1 MERRL
6 SIRAWRFIRN
16 AVAFVLAFAVVVMML
31 PTKARSQLGLDPCCA
46 IISVGL
52 TTISNLLSSAV
63 AKPLGAIQ
71 QLEQQGANF
80 EQQVV
85 FPISALN
92 QARGLAGQFQGQF
105 TQMKKT
111 FQLSVSSATL
121 PASQQLEKN
130 LLSRNPSSVLQ
141 ISGNYTA
148 LYGAVMPATDA
159 PLQVRDMV
167 DMTDAE
173 AQAAMKKAVE
183 IDALADLELQAAEQ
197 INQQLQ
203 TAAPGSAPILEAQ
216 ASAWLVR
223 ANAYTQSAMAELV
236 RVRSIE
242 LANNGAQLKFS
253 TAHTTNLHSTGS
265 QVLQGAH
272 RSCFISNTY

>member
-1 MERRL
+1 MAGRIWKL
-6 SIRAWRFIRN
+6 ARN
-16 AVAFVLAFAVVVMML
+16 IAATVVGLAIVVMLL

-46 IISVGL
+46 IISAGL
-52 TTISNLLSSAV
+52 SSISNLLSSAV

-71 QLEQQGANF
+71 QLEQQAANF

-85 FPISALN
+85 FPIAAIN
-92 QARGLAGQFQGQF
+92 QARGLATQFQGQF
-105 TQMKKT
+105 TQMKQT
-111 FQLSVSSATL
+111 FQLPVASATL
-121 PASQQLEKN
+121 PAPQQLEQT
-130 LLSRNPSSVLQ
+130 LLSRSPGSVPQ
-141 ISGNYTA
+141 VTTNYAA
-148 LYGAVMPATDA
+148 LYGTVMPATDA
-159 PLQVRDMV
+159 PQPVRNLV

-183 IDALADLELQAAEQ
+183 IDSLADLELKAAEQ
-197 INQQLQ
+197 INQQLA
-203 TAAPGSAPILEAQ
+203 TAAPGSAAILEAQ

-242 LANNGAQLKFS
+242 LANRGAQLKFS

-265 QVLQGAH
+265 QMVQGAH
-272 RSCFISNTY
+272 

>member
-1 MERRL
+1 MERKL
-6 SIRAWRFIRN
+6 FIRAWKVIRN
-16 AVAFVLAFAVVVMML
+16 AVAFVLAFAFVVMML
-31 PTKARSQLGLDPCCA
+31 PNKARSQLGLDPCCA
-46 IISVGL
+46 IISAGL
-52 TTISNLLSSAV
+52 STISNLLSSAV

-71 QLEQQGANF
+71 QLEQQAANF

-85 FPISALN
+85 FPIAALN
-92 QARGLAGQFQGQF
+92 QARGLASQFQGQF
-105 TQMKKT
+105 TQMKQT

-121 PASQQLEKN
+121 PTPQQLEKN
-130 LLSRNPSSVLQ
+130 LLSRNPNSVPQ
-141 ISGNYTA
+141 ISGNYAA
-148 LYGAVMPATDA
+148 LYGVVMPATDA
-159 PLQVRDMV
+159 PPQVRDLV

-203 TAAPGSAPILEAQ
+203 TAAPGSAAILEAQ

-253 TAHTTNLHSTGS
+253 TAHTTNLHSAGS

-272 RSCFISNTY
+272 

>member
-1 MERRL
+1 M
-6 SIRAWRFIRN
+6 SIRIWKLARN
-16 AVAFVLAFAVVVMML
+16 TIATVVGFAVVVMLL

-46 IISVGL
+46 IISAGL
-52 TTISNLLSSAV
+52 SSISNLLSSAV

-71 QLEQQGANF
+71 QLEQQAANF

-85 FPISALN
+85 FPIAAIN
-92 QARGLAGQFQGQF
+92 QARGLATQFQGQF
-105 TQMKKT
+105 AQMKQT
-111 FQLSVSSATL
+111 FQLPVASATL
-121 PASQQLEKN
+121 PAPQQLEQT
-130 LLSRNPSSVLQ
+130 LLSRNPGSVPQ
-141 ISGNYTA
+141 VTANYAA
-148 LYGAVMPATDA
+148 LYGTVMPATDA
-159 PLQVRDMV
+159 PQQVRDVV

-183 IDALADLELQAAEQ
+183 IDSLADLELQAAER
-197 INQQLQ
+197 INQQLA
-203 TAAPGSAPILEAQ
+203 TAAPGSAAILEAQ

-242 LANNGAQLKFS
+242 LANRGAQLKFS

-272 RSCFISNTY
+272 

>member
-1 MERRL
+1 MLRPSFNRVWKWVR
-6 SIRAWRFIRN
+6 S
-16 AVAFVLAFAVVVMML
+16 AVACAVALAVVVMML

-71 QLEQQGANF
+71 QLEQQAANF

-85 FPISALN
+85 FPIAALN

-105 TQMKKT
+105 TQMKQT

-121 PASQQLEKN
+121 PTPQQLEKS
-130 LLSRNPSSVLQ
+130 LLSRNPNSVPQ
-141 ISGNYTA
+141 ITGNYAA

-159 PLQVRDMV
+159 PPQVRDLV

-203 TAAPGSAPILEAQ
+203 TAAPGSAAILEAQ

-253 TAHTTNLHSTGS
+253 TAHTTNLHSAGS

-272 RSCFISNTY
+272 

>member
-1 MERRL
+1 MSGRIWKL
-6 SIRAWRFIRN
+6 ARN
-16 AVAFVLAFAVVVMML
+16 MVVAVVGFAVVVMLL

-52 TTISNLLSSAV
+52 SAISNLLSSAV
-63 AKPLGAIQ
+63 AKPLSAIQ
-71 QLEQQGANF
+71 QLEQDAANF

-85 FPISALN
+85 FPVAAIN
-92 QARGLAGQFQGQF
+92 QARGLATQFQGQF
-105 TQMKKT
+105 AQMKHT
-111 FQLSVSSATL
+111 FQLPVASATL
-121 PASQQLEKN
+121 PTAQQLEQD
-130 LLSRNPSSVLQ
+130 LLSRNPNSVSQ
-141 ISGNYTA
+141 ITTNYAA

-159 PLQVRDMV
+159 PQQVRDFV
-167 DMTDAE
+167 DITDAE

-183 IDALADLELQAAEQ
+183 IDSLADLELQAAEQ
-197 INQQLQ
+197 INQQLA
-203 TAAPGSAPILEAQ
+203 TAAPGSAAILEAQ

-242 LANNGAQLKFS
+242 LANRGAQLKFS
-253 TAHTTNLHSTGS
+253 TAHTTNLHSSES

-272 RSCFISNTY
+272 